1 LQNLII
7 TPTCLLSGCYFPVDI
22 MPDSVRK
29 ISNFL
34 PQHWLLDTVD
44 KLQHGTAFGSLT
56 LNLAILLAFAVA
68 FALVAIYRFG
78 RNNDTRLFV

>member
-1 LQNLII
+1 ME
-7 TPTCLLSGCYFPVDI
+7 I

-34 PQHWLLDTVD
+34 PQHWLLDSVE
-44 KLQHGTAFGSLT
+44 KLQSGTTLGSLS
-56 LNLAILLAFAVA
+56 LNLAILFSFAAA